1 MAEMESAKTLESSDD
16 FDHGVAGLLHC
27 FAVARVPNRVVERDR
42 KQVRI
47 GRSGIE
53 ECELEEMDAFEYELG
68 ELNEVVSEDMN
79 REVDCS
85 NLSNFVV
92 VLKRSHDGVRLQAL
106 SSEDEDLERSLRL
119 SYELFESIRF
129 DLVFHVR
136 FVR

>member
-1 MAEMESAKTLESSDD
+1 M
-16 FDHGVAGLLHC
+16 
-27 FAVARVPNRVVERDR
+27 
-42 KQVRI
+42 RI
-47 GRSGIE
+47 GGSGIE
-53 ECELEEMDAFEYELG
+53 ECEQEEMDAFEYELG

-136 FVR
+136 FVRKSA